1 MNMDGILNILKPPDM
16 TSFDVVGYLRGLI
29 RIKKIGHTGT
39 LDPAAVGV
47 LPVCIGRATKAIEYL
62 TDKDKEY
69 RAELILGITTDTQDS
84 TGEIIE
90 KREVSVTDEEFQSV
104 LGEFTGDIEQIPPMY
119 SAVKIGGK
127 KLYELAREGKT
138 IERPKRSVKI
148 HSIDIVMP
156 LTKYQDGSIRAIIDV
171 RCTKGTYIRTL
182 INDIGEKLGTGACM
196 SFLIR
201 TGTGGFLLEDALTLE
216 EIADINNKGLLG
228 NYLKTPDKV
237 FTNLNEVHLDEKGCK
252 AYLNGQFIAFSGNAD
267 VLLRV
272 YGCNNDF
279 LGIGKLI
286 FRDGSIFLKSEKQ
299 F

>member
-1 MNMDGILNILKPPDM
+1 MDGILNILKPPGM
-16 TSFDVVGYLRGLI
+16 TSFDVVGYLRGLT

-69 RAELILGITTDTQDS
+69 RAELILGLTTDTQDS
-84 TGEIIE
+84 TGKVLEA
-90 KREVSVTDEEFQSV
+90 RAVNVNNEELKAV
-104 LGEFTGDIEQIPPMY
+104 LDEFTGDIEQTPPMY

-138 IERPKRSVKI
+138 IDRPKRSVKI
-148 HSIDIVMP
+148 HSIDLVMP
-156 LTKYQDGSIRAIIDV
+156 LTRYKDGSTRAIIDV

-182 INDIGEKLGTGACM
+182 INDVGDKLGTGACM

-201 TGTGGFLLEDALTLE
+201 TGTGGFLLEEALTLE
-216 EIADINNKGLLG
+216 EIAEINKRGLLS
-228 NYLKTPDKV
+228 NYLKSPDKV
-237 FTNLNEVHLDEKGCK
+237 FSNFDEIDLDEKGRK
-252 AYLNGQFIAFSGNAD
+252 AYLNGQFIEVDGKNGT
-267 VLLRV
+267 LLRV
-272 YGCNNDF
+272 YGENRGF

-286 FRDGSIFLKSEKQ
+286 LKDGGIFLKSEKQ

>member
-1 MNMDGILNILKPPDM
+1 MDGILNILKPPGM
-16 TSFDVVGYLRGLI
+16 TSFDVVGYLRGLT

-69 RAELILGITTDTQDS
+69 RAELILGVTTDTQDS
-84 TGEIIE
+84 TGEVIDT
-90 KREVSVTDEEFQSV
+90 KEVNVTNEEFVAV
-104 LGEFTGDIEQIPPMY
+104 LGGFTGDIEQLPPMY

-148 HSIDIVMP
+148 HSIELVMP
-156 LTKYQDGSIRAIIDV
+156 LTRYGDGSTRAIIDV

-201 TGTGGFLLEDALTLE
+201 TGTGGFSLEQALTLE
-216 EIADINNKGLLG
+216 EIAEINKQGLLM
-228 NYLKTPDKV
+228 NYLKSSDRV
-237 FTNLNEVHLDEKGCK
+237 FSNLDEINLDEKSRK
-252 AYLNGQFIAFSGNAD
+252 AYLNGQFIEADGKSGTL
-267 VLLRV
+267 VKV
-272 YGCNNDF
+272 YDEKRDF

-286 FRDGSIFLKSEKQ
+286 SRDGRILLKSEKQ